1 MNINIKMAVLMV
13 FSSVTLIA
21 QDFQGVATYKTQRK
35 LDIKMDSTQVGGM
48 QDQIMAM
55 LKKQFEKTYT
65 LTFNKAHSIYKE
77 EESLAPPSMG
87 GSMVIIS
94 GMGGSGELYKN
105 TKEQRYVRQSDL
117 FGKLFLIEDKLKE
130 TDWKLHSDT
139 KNIGTYTCYKA
150 TMEHGLDAF
159 ELDEADASG
168 KTTTTVT
175 AWYTLQIPVSNG
187 PDEFQGLPG
196 LILELSYDSQTIL
209 CSKVT
214 LNSKSK
220 STIKAPTKGTSVTQS
235 EFDAIRT
242 KKMNEMESQYNDE
255 DDENSF
261 KIKIGG

>member
-65 LTFNKAHSIYKE
+65 LTFDKAHSIYKE
-77 EESLAPPSMG
+77 DESLAPPSMG
-87 GSMVIIS
+87 NSMIIMN

-117 FGKLFLIEDKLKE
+117 FGKLFLIEDKLKQ

-150 TMEHGLDAF
+150 TMEKELDGF
-159 ELDEADASG
+159 ELDEAETS
-168 KTTTTVT
+168 KETTTVT
-175 AWYTLQIPVSNG
+175 AWYTPQIPVSNG

-214 LNSKSK
+214 LNPKNK
-220 STIKAPTKGTSVTQS
+220 TTIKPPTNGKSVSQL
-235 EFDAIRT
+235 EFDAIMT
-242 KKMNEMESQYNDE
+242 KKMNEMKSQHDDE